1 MSATMLSR
9 RQALGMIGT
18 LGAAAAACGSAPTSP
33 TAGAA
38 PTTSAATPSTTAST
52 SAPTTGASNA
62 CVVSP
67 SETAGPFPSL
77 NQLFRSDIREGR
89 SGVPLLLGL
98 SVVNVN
104 ASCSPVANANVEIWQ
119 CDAEGHYSEYSAG
132 GYDGRAQTFLRGMQ
146 TTDAA
151 GRVTFTTVY
160 PGWYQGRATHIHIEV
175 KVGGRSVK
183 VTQIAFPES
192 LNAQV
197 YASGV
202 YASRG
207 KNPISNLGDMVF
219 ADSLSS
225 ELAVLTGDPA
235 AGYQGTYTVGIAV

>member
-1 MSATMLSR
+1 MSGTMLSR
-9 RQALGMIGT
+9 REALGMIGT
-18 LGAAAAACGSAPTSP
+18 LGATVAACGSAPTSP

-38 PTTSAATPSTTAST
+38 PANSAAPASTATAST
-52 SAPTTGASNA
+52 PTAGASSA

-67 SETAGPFPSL
+67 SETTGPFPSL

-104 ASCSPVANANVEIWQ
+104 AACSPVAGANVEIWQ

-132 GYDGRAQTFLRGMQ
+132 GYDGRAQTFLRGIQ

-160 PGWYQGRATHIHIEV
+160 PGWYQGRATHIHIEL

-202 YASRG
+202 YASRR
-207 KNPISNLGDMVF
+207 KNPTSNLGDMVF

-235 AGYQGTYTVGIAV
+235 AGYQGTYTVGISV

>member
-1 MSATMLSR
+1 MSAAMLSR

-18 LGAAAAACGSAPTSP
+18 LGASVAACGSTPASP

-38 PTTSAATPSTTAST
+38 PTTSAAAPSTTTAST
-52 SAPTTGASNA
+52 PAAGASSA
-62 CVVSP
+62 CAVSP

-77 NQLFRSDIREGR
+77 HQLFRSDIREGR
-89 SGVPLLLGL
+89 TGVSLLLGL

-104 ASCSPVANANVEIWQ
+104 AACSPVANANVEIWQ

-132 GYDGRAQTFLRGMQ
+132 GYDGRAQTFLRGIQ

-192 LNAQV
+192 LSAQV
-197 YASGV
+197 HASGV

-207 KNPISNLGDMVF
+207 MNPTSNLRDMVF